1 MGTYSLGWQSLH
13 YRDSTAAGG
22 NYLVTQLLA
31 NCFAISEHAQTSSS
45 GHAYSKASRDA
56 NEQYTTPNSYEVS
69 QQSPR
74 ASSQAPFIQSQ
85 SISALSLEQYM
96 IPHPPKSQRK
106 AGHGSQSEAV
116 ADSTVPIPTADQVT
130 LLQEKIERLEDS
142 ETEKAQPLAIGYAH
156 TESAPLTNG
165 NHSQPAET
173 LLSLSNKGIARGFI
187 IDPQPPYTATIAR
200 RSNATSTVA
209 FAFVPSFRIP
219 RTVDASSPPMP
230 TTATWDT
237 GVVDA
242 IELKMRQD
250 LGKSDSWRRDK
261 TSRITHSHR
270 LQTFGRHSRPHL
282 RAFQGGQSDA
292 LVNQVNKLLLETGL
306 MGHRQI
312 PETMTVKTMVPLSAE
327 IVPTLKGSHPPG
339 LSEHSHVR
347 PKQQHPL
354 RGEQHRAGDDSNDPI
369 EPPPQETS
377 AIYSAPAVS
386 TWNAGLS
393 PSPPLLISLSI
404 PSSTPQFPD
413 FLTSRFSSPL
423 QLANPSASLVGNS
436 TIVSGLS
443 SLPPP

>member
-1 MGTYSLGWQSLH
+1 
-13 YRDSTAAGG
+13 
-22 NYLVTQLLA
+22 
-31 NCFAISEHAQTSSS
+31 
-45 GHAYSKASRDA
+45 
-56 NEQYTTPNSYEVS
+56 
-69 QQSPR
+69 
-74 ASSQAPFIQSQ
+74 
-85 SISALSLEQYM
+85 
-96 IPHPPKSQRK
+96 
-106 AGHGSQSEAV
+106 
-116 ADSTVPIPTADQVT
+116 
-130 LLQEKIERLEDS
+130 
-142 ETEKAQPLAIGYAH
+142 
-156 TESAPLTNG
+156 
-165 NHSQPAET
+165 
-173 LLSLSNKGIARGFI
+173 
-187 IDPQPPYTATIAR
+187 
-200 RSNATSTVA
+200 
-209 FAFVPSFRIP
+209 
-219 RTVDASSPPMP
+219 MP

-292 LVNQVNKLLLETGL
+292 LVNQVNKLLLEMGL

-327 IVPTLKGSHPPG
+327 IVPGPTRPGFPSIVMSAPNNNTLCAANNIVWAIRADDLAFNPAFN
-339 LSEHSHVR
+339 L
-347 PKQQHPL
+347 Q
-354 RGEQHRAGDDSNDPI
+354 AGDDSNDPI

-377 AIYSAPAVS
+377 AIYSALAVS

-443 SLPPP
+443 NPPPP